1 MKKLSILAASL
12 MGLLALVTSCND
24 EWKEEQYEQ

>member
-24 EWKEEQYEQ
+24 EWKDAI